1 MDSLYDDH
9 YLLTFTW
16 TRPTGYKWDVPTTPS
31 LCSINSLE
39 QLTDIETFYLLASR
53 FIISSVQFSHSV
65 VSNSLRPHELQHAR
79 IPCTSPVP
87 RACPNSC
94 SLGWQCHP
102 TISTS
107 AVPFSSCLLSFP
119 ALGSFPMNQFFT
131 SGGQSIGAS
140 ASDFP
145 MNIQDWFP
153 LG

>member
-1 MDSLYDDH
+1 MS
-9 YLLTFTW
+9 
-16 TRPTGYKWDVPTTPS
+16 S
-31 LCSINSLE
+31 ENSEGFNSFFFFFSHL
-39 QLTDIETFYLLASR
+39 DYFYFFFSSDYYA
-53 FIISSVQFSHSV
+53 SVQFSHSV

-79 IPCTSPVP
+79 IPCTSPAP
-87 RACPNSC
+87 RACPNSY

-145 MNIQDWFP
+145 MNIQD
-153 LG
+153 